1 MSRNILQTKLYVPQ
15 LRPLLVPRPRLIQKL
30 HTALGGKLTLISAPA
45 GSGKTTL
52 IASSVAN
59 GRLALA
65 WLSLDSEDNQPGR
78 FLAYLIAACQK
89 AANGIGEEAARLL
102 AASPQ
107 TPSGIILTSLIN
119 DLDDAGEEML
129 LILDDYHVISSQE
142 AVHEALAFLLAHS
155 PETFH
160 LVIASRSD
168 PALPLA
174 RLRARGQLGEIR
186 AADLRFTDAEAA
198 HFLNEVMGLH
208 LDAAAVATLAR
219 RTEGWIA

>member
-1 MSRNILQTKLYVPQ
+1 
-15 LRPLLVPRPRLIQKL
+15 
-30 HTALGGKLTLISAPA
+30 
-45 GSGKTTL
+45 
-52 IASSVAN
+52 
-59 GRLALA
+59 
-65 WLSLDSEDNQPGR
+65 GR

-107 TPSGIILTSLIN
+107 TPSGVILTSLIN

-129 LILDDYHVISSQE
+129 LILDDYHVISSQ

-186 AADLRFTDAEAA
+186 GADLRFTDAEAA

-219 RTEGWIA
+219 RTEGWIAGLQMAALSMRNREDVGGFIRSFSGTNRHILDYLLEEVLAREPEAVQTFLL